1 METKKRVC
9 IVPSRTES
17 IKKVSSEILDSLK
30 PYGVSEET
38 LFDIRLSTEE
48 AVRNAIVHGNL
59 SDKNLLT
66 TVSYW
71 IRDGFINIEVEDEGV
86 GFDRGALPDPTAE
99 ENLTKCSGRGI
110 YLINRLMDSARFNE
124 SGNIITMTKRLK

>member
-1 METKKRVC
+1 METKKKVF
-9 IVPSRTES
+9 IVPSQTES
-17 IKKVSSEILDSLK
+17 IKKISSKILDSLK
-30 PYGVSEET
+30 PYGVSADT

-71 IRDGFINIEVEDEGV
+71 IKDGAIFIEVEDEGV
-86 GFDRGALPDPTAE
+86 GFDRGALPDPTTE
-99 ENLTKCSGRGI
+99 DNLMKGSGRGV
-110 YLINRLMDSARFNE
+110 YLIDRLMDSARFNE
-124 SGNIITMTKRLK
+124 SGNKITMTKRLK